1 MKHLKTVVLTAS
13 YVAISMVNT
22 MGMSNL
28 KKISVFTICSCGMP
42 KSEFCVAA
50 TEIRCQEKSKGG
62 LSFEVILAEPL
73 AGTPPKRASPLNNKA
88 SVENIEEKL
97 KAAEERRLVRFLRT
111 ELVEHRG
118 TAIQTCTLRML
129 ARSIVQFLSDFQLGN
144 LS

>member
-1 MKHLKTVVLTAS
+1 MLTTS
-13 YVAISMVNT
+13 YIAISLINT

-28 KKISVFTICSCGMP
+28 KKMLSVFTICSCRMSKP
-42 KSEFCVAA
+42 EFCVAA

-62 LSFEVILAEPL
+62 VSYEVILAEPL
-73 AGTPPKRASPLNNKA
+73 AGTPPRRASPPNNKV

-111 ELVEHRG
+111 KLVEHRR
-118 TAIQTCTLRML
+118 TTVQSCTLKIC
-129 ARSIVQFLSDFQLGN
+129 ARSIVQFLCGFQIGN